1 MGNRRGVYRILVG
14 NQSERDHL
22 EDTGV
27 DMRIIFGKL
36 DVGVWTGPSWLRIGT
51 DGKHL

>member
-1 MGNRRGVYRILVG
+1 MGNSKVVYRILVG
-14 NQSERDHL
+14 NLRERDHL

-27 DMRIIFGKL
+27 DMSVIFGKL